1 VGLRRS
7 AAIFCIE
14 LPSARGI
21 SSRRPR
27 GDTLSN
33 YAFESYSC
41 LNNSYC
47 HLDQSA
53 LSCYIAVNC
62 SNHCSINLLSVSAYQ
77 VNLIRR
83 KYSGG
88 CFVTLFL
95 PLASLSLV
103 RELLV
108 DVFRFFNTA
117 GCVHIQP
124 DNRMYNCLYNRD
136 CTGRLY
142 KRLISVNTAL
152 QAIDRYLSAPESNS
166 GQRHTLRSEI
176 RGSSC
181 DCETV

>member
-1 VGLRRS
+1 MGGRRS
-7 AAIFCIE
+7 AAIFCIEIE

-33 YAFESYSC
+33 YAFESCSC

-53 LSCYIAVNC
+53 LSCYITVNC

-124 DNRMYNCLYNRD
+124 DNRMYNCLYRSVVQTADKCKHRLTGYRSLPVGAREQQRPASYIAIRD
-136 CTGRLY
+136 TRIEL
-142 KRLISVNTAL
+142 
-152 QAIDRYLSAPESNS
+152 
-166 GQRHTLRSEI
+166 
-176 RGSSC
+176 
-181 DCETV
+181 